1 MTAIGCGEEFAQ
13 GRKTVNGLLH
23 ESPLAYSAAA
33 TMFYLTVVFE
43 KGDVVDCGFDA
54 EDEREFVVHLDGHGP
69 IACLMRVPSMRMLK
83 RLLITS

>member
-1 MTAIGCGEEFAQ
+1 
-13 GRKTVNGLLH
+13 
-23 ESPLAYSAAA
+23 
-33 TMFYLTVVFE
+33 MFYLTVVFE

-54 EDEREFVVHLDGHGP
+54 EDERELVVHLDGHGS